1 MKQIIL
7 TLVIVATSLINTAFS
22 QANYAGSIVIDPYYG
37 APNFGKSFASNFES
51 TSNSNF
57 KAKGLGPMGLRAEYM
72 LADRF
77 GIGFDFIYNNYDLTY
92 DQIDSTYNGTTDTWT
107 AVKTQN
113 EYKMQRIRAHLRF
126 NYHFEVSNPMLDSY
140 FGIGA
145 GTNNRFRKSYENGIL
160 VDNSDGDFDGFTL
173 LPFSLRVCAGIRY
186 YFAQNIGM
194 NAEIGLG
201 GPLVSAGLSLRF

>member
-1 MKQIIL
+1 MKHIL
-7 TLVIVATSLINTAFS
+7 LTIALVAICLFNTAFS
-22 QANYAGSIVIDPYYG
+22 QANYAGSVIIDPYYG

-51 TSNSNF
+51 TGNSNF
-57 KAKGLGPMGLRAEYM
+57 KAKGIGPMGLRAEYV

-126 NYHFEVSNPMLDSY
+126 NYHFEVNNPMLDAY
-140 FGIGA
+140 LGIGA
-145 GTNNRFRKSYENGIL
+145 GTNNRFRKSYENGIE
-160 VDNSDGDFDGFTL
+160 VDNTDGDFSGFTL
-173 LPFSLRVCAGIRY
+173 LPFSMRFCVGMRY

-201 GPLVSAGLSLRF
+201 GPLVSAGVSFRF